1 MTLQHPT
8 DEETKAQVR
17 GAFLKIRQATVDNIL
32 RAETHQD
39 MRQVLLDELRE
50 WCGWRENSEMVIDL
64 LRVVEKLTAH
74 LEGR

>member
-8 DEETKAQVR
+8 DEEIKTQVR